1 MISNPVDRWK
11 SRIGE
16 SSQRTYLPI
25 FENFK
30 KFSSKTSEQLVQL
43 TSQEAS
49 DLAAEFY
56 DSLKSK
62 NYSSKSCSTAYGAI
76 RSFFAYNG
84 VRLEK
89 MSKKFSGR
97 TQYEGTRDLIQLEV
111 YRLIEAIKDYRD
123 KGAVGVCFQGGQRD
137 SVVANLKIK
146 NILTK
151 NWENAS
157 VVMFDVP
164 EFLPNEHGRNVNKR
178 EVKYRFGILNDVA
191 RFIKLHLDERRDAGE
206 KIEYGS
212 WLFRSRMIGKAQKS
226 NYADSCVRPITP
238 DYINHLVVAAAKKIG
253 IQEYVK
259 TGRGRQKAVIHAHR
273 AREYFKTQTRMAGVD
288 PDLRNFMMGH
298 QMPYGGA
305 YDKFAEFEI
314 VDAMEKS
321 RSRLS
326 LTPEP
331 LDELERRKQS
341 ILDSARLVLPP
352 ERFEKLEQLMMQA
365 KSSEEFEV
373 ALDSFKNGMLEKIK
387 RG

>member
-1 MISNPVDRWK
+1 MISNSVDRWK
-11 SRIGE
+11 SRVGE

-30 KFSSKTSEQLVQL
+30 KFSGKTSEQLVQL
-43 TSQEAS
+43 TSQQAS

-56 DSLKSK
+56 NSLRSE

-84 VRLEK
+84 IRLEK

-97 TQYEGTRDLIQLEV
+97 TQYEGTRDLTQLEV
-111 YRLIEAIKDYRD
+111 YRLVEAVNDYRD

-151 NWENAS
+151 NWEEVS
-157 VVMFDVP
+157 VVIFDVP
-164 EFLPNEHGRNVNKR
+164 EFLTNEHGRNVNKR
-178 EVKYRFGILNDVA
+178 EVKYRFAILNDVA
-191 RFIKLHLDERRDAGE
+191 RFIKLHLDERRCAGE

-238 DYINHLVVAAAKKIG
+238 DYINHVVVAAAKKIG
-253 IQEYVK
+253 IQQWIK
-259 TGRGRQKAVIHAHR
+259 TGRGRQKAVIHAHC

-305 YDKFAEFEI
+305 YDKFAELEI
-314 VDAMEKS
+314 MAAMEKS
-321 RSRLS
+321 RSRLALS
-326 LTPEP
+326 PQP
-331 LDELERRKQS
+331 LDEVERKRQNF
-341 ILDSARLVLPP
+341 LDAGRVALSP
-352 ERFEKLEQLMMQA
+352 EKYAELEKLLLTC
-365 KSSEEFEV
+365 KSTSELEV
-373 ALDSFKNGMLEKIK
+373 TLDKFKNG
-387 RG
+387 R